1 MGYFYVDV
9 TTQIS
14 KTYLVEAENSW
25 TADQLARKAAVEN
38 KSSEN
43 VRKIKE
49 AVKTSLDVDRLPD
62 DGDIYNSEGK
72 HALTDL

>member
-25 TADQLARKAAVEN
+25 AADQLARKAGIEN

-43 VRKIKE
+43 VKKIKE
-49 AVKTSLDVDRLPD
+49 TVKTSLEVDRLPD
-62 DGDIYNSEGK
+62 DGDIYNSESQN
-72 HALTDL
+72 ALKDL